1 MPKKKAPAK
10 KTAAPAKA
18 RPAKTAP
25 PEPAKAM
32 LTVYIMGKAHRV
44 PADATIM
51 GAIEYAGYQIKRGAG
66 CREGFC
72 GACATVYRLPGDY
85 KIYTGLACTTL
96 VQEGMWLSQLPVI
109 PAQKPVYDVEKLA
122 PNVTAFQVLYPEI
135 FRCVACN
142 TCTKAC
148 PQSLEVMDYI
158 QAAIRGDIE
167 KVMDL
172 SFDCLSCGLC
182 AIRCPAEIVHYNVGI
197 LGRRLYGRY
206 LAPKSPE
213 LEKRLREMREKKFDR
228 EYKELMGL
236 NRDELKKRYY
246 ARDTE

>member
-1 MPKKKAPAK
+1 MAKVKKPQAKGKKA
-10 KTAAPAKA
+10 KA
-18 RPAKTAP
+18 ETKSFV
-25 PEPAKAM
+25 
-32 LTVYIMGKAHRV
+32 TVYIMGKAHRV

-85 KIYTGLACTTL
+85 KIYTGMACMTL
-96 VQEGMWLSQLPVI
+96 VQDGMWLSQLPAI
-109 PAQKPVYDVEKLA
+109 PAQRPVYDIDKLKASVE
-122 PNVTAFQVLYPEI
+122 VFQKLYPEI
-135 FRCVACN
+135 FRCLACN

-148 PQSLEVMDYI
+148 PQELEVMDYI
-158 QAAIRGDIE
+158 QAAMRGEVE

-197 LGRRLYGRY
+197 LARRLYGKY
-206 LAPKSPE
+206 LSKKSE
-213 LEKRLREMREKKFDR
+213 HLEERLKEVKSKKYDA
-228 EYKELMGL
+228 EYKEMMKMKK
-236 NRDELKKRYY
+236 DDLKKKYY
-246 ARDTE
+246 ARDIE

>member
-1 MPKKKAPAK
+1 MAKKKETKKKPE
-10 KTAAPAKA
+10 KTAKI
-18 RPAKTAP
+18 RTEKQ
-25 PEPAKAM
+25 EPAKAM
-32 LTVYIMGKAHRV
+32 VTVYIMGKAYQV

-72 GACATVYRLPGDY
+72 GACATVYRMPGDY
-85 KIYTGLACTTL
+85 KIYTGMACMTL
-96 VQEGMWLSQLPVI
+96 VQDGMWLSQLPAI
-109 PAQKPVYDVEKLA
+109 PAQRPVYDLDELKA
-122 PNVTAFQVLYPEI
+122 NVQTFQKLYPEI

-148 PQSLEVMDYI
+148 PQDLEVMDYI
-158 QAAIRGDIE
+158 QAAKRGDIE

-197 LGRRLYGRY
+197 LGRRLYGKY
-206 LAPKSPE
+206 LIKKSE
-213 LEKRLREMREKKFDR
+213 HLEKRIKEVKAKKYDS
-228 EYKELMGL
+228 EYKEMMKMKK
-236 NRDELKKRYY
+236 DELKKKYY
-246 ARDTE
+246 ARDSE

>member
-1 MPKKKAPAK
+1 MAKKKETK
-10 KTAAPAKA
+10 KKPQKMT
-18 RPAKTAP
+18 KTRTEKQ
-25 PEPAKAM
+25 EPAKAM
-32 LTVYIMGKAHRV
+32 VTVFIMGKAYRV

-85 KIYTGLACTTL
+85 KIYTGMACMTL
-96 VQEGMWLSQLPVI
+96 VQDGMWLSQLPAI
-109 PAQKPVYDVEKLA
+109 PAQRPVYDLDELKA
-122 PNVTAFQVLYPEI
+122 NVQTFQKLYPEI

-148 PQSLEVMDYI
+148 PQDLEVMDYI
-158 QAAIRGDIE
+158 QAAKRGDVE

-197 LGRRLYGRY
+197 LGRRLYGKY
-206 LAPKSPE
+206 LAKKSE
-213 LEKRLREMREKKFDR
+213 HLEKRIKEIKAKKYDG
-228 EYKELMGL
+228 EYKEMMKMKK
-236 NRDELKKRYY
+236 DELKKKYY
-246 ARDTE
+246 ARDSE

>member
-1 MPKKKAPAK
+1 MSATKANVKKDAKAKPAK
-10 KTAAPAKA
+10 K
-18 RPAKTAP
+18 
-25 PEPAKAM
+25 EPDKAM
-32 LTVYIMGKAHRV
+32 ATVYIMGKAYRV

-85 KIYTGLACTTL
+85 KIYTGMACMTL
-96 VQEGMWLSQLPVI
+96 VQDGMYLSQIPAI
-109 PAQKPVYDVEKLA
+109 PAQRPVYDLSELKA
-122 PNVTAFQVLYPEI
+122 NVQTFQKLYPEI

-148 PQSLEVMDYI
+148 PQELEVMDYI
-158 QAAIRGDIE
+158 QAAKRGDVE

-197 LGRRLYGRY
+197 LGRRLFGRY
-206 LAPKSPE
+206 LRKNSDH
-213 LEKRLREMREKKFDR
+213 LDKRIAEVKDKKFDR
-228 EYKELMGL
+228 EYKEMMKMSK
-236 NRDELKKRYY
+236 DELKKKYY
-246 ARDTE
+246 ARDNE